1 MKKPIFRLFSLT
13 LLSLTLA
20 ATAVSCSDNDDT
32 PTKEE
37 PGQGDFVVEREN
49 LQGTITK
56 GQEVTL
62 TDGTYKLTGKL
73 VVADGGKLT
82 IKEGVTIEATTLA
95 ADANTPESIRYIAV
109 SQGGQIFVEGTASNP
124 VVMTAE
130 TQKPGAW
137 GGLVLCG
144 KAPINIG
151 ESASAEVSDLTYGGT
166 EANDNS
172 GSIKYLRIEYSGY
185 AYNSEK
191 EFNGLS
197 LFGVGS
203 GTTIDY
209 VQAYEGSDDGFE
221 FFGGTVKANHLVVY
235 NAAPEVGDDLF
246 DWTQG
251 WTGGGEY
258 WYGFRS
264 NAGNRG
270 IEADNNDGNEA
281 ATPIANPTIKNL
293 TLVGGNNGEEN
304 QALKLRVGT
313 QGNFDNVVLANWGT
327 GFDVQ
332 AAPDLSAGYVGNELK
347 ATNVRFE
354 DVTTPAN
361 ETAEGIYELNEEATG
376 AGNGSE
382 TPTWA
387 EGWTAGL

>member
-1 MKKPIFRLFSLT
+1 MKKPIFRLFSLA
-13 LLSLTLA
+13 LLSVTF
-20 ATAVSCSDNDDT
+20 ATAFVACDDKDDN
-32 PTKEE
+32 PTEE
-37 PGQGDFVVEREN
+37 PGQGDFTVNRDD
-49 LQGTITK
+49 LKGTIGN
-56 GQEVTL
+56 GQHVTL

-73 VVADGGKLT
+73 IVANGGKLT
-82 IKEGVTIEATTLA
+82 IKAGVKIEATDLA
-95 ADANTPESIRYIAV
+95 SSNDEIRYIAV
-109 SQGGQIFVEGTASNP
+109 GQGAQIFVEGTATNP
-124 VVMTAE
+124 VVMTA
-130 TQKPGAW
+130 TTNVPGSW

-144 KAPINIG
+144 RAPINVG
-151 ESASAEVSDLTYGGT
+151 ESASAEVSDLTYGGSDV
-166 EANDNS
+166 NDNS

-185 AYNSEK
+185 AYNAEK

-221 FFGGTVKANHLVVY
+221 FFGGTVQANHLVVY

-251 WTGGGEY
+251 WTGGGES

-264 NAGNRG
+264 NPGNRG
-270 IEADNNDGNEA
+270 IEADNNDSNEA
-281 ATPIANPTIKNL
+281 ATPISNPTIKNL

-304 QALKLRVGT
+304 QAIKLRVGT
-313 QGNFDNVVLANWGT
+313 KAQFDNVVLKNWGT

-332 AAPDLSAGYVGNELK
+332 AAPDLSSGYVGTELK

-354 DVTTPAN
+354 DIATPAN
-361 ETAEGIYELNEEATG
+361 ATAEGIYTENANATG
-376 AGNGSE
+376 AGSGADV
-382 TPTWA
+382 PAWA
-387 EGWTAGL
+387 NGWTAGL